1 MAKEP
6 CNATTK
12 QLKRALAT
20 LDTAVQKW
28 YKAHLRN
35 NPKNQ

>member
-6 CNATTK
+6 CNVTTK